1 MILFV
6 KPNLFVISV
15 IAKLETFKLNP
26 EEGYMRVFLWIGLDI
41 SIPPVINLFMLKS
54 MLVKNNWLF

>member
-15 IAKLETFKLNP
+15 IEKLETFKPNP
-26 EEGYMRVFLWIGLDI
+26 EEGYMRVFLWVGLD
-41 SIPPVINLFMLKS
+41 
-54 MLVKNNWLF
+54 NNSTRYWNIHV